1 DDDDDDDSD
10 GDDGNAVEEDNDVDI
25 EKTDGDDVKKADDDE
40 EPPKPRRGRRGNTK
54 ALLKRKGASFDLMN
68 EKRSTIH
75 IDQIVEEKELV
86 IENET
91 APDEPPKMPQFVI
104 SRKTQA

>member
-1 DDDDDDDSD
+1 
-10 GDDGNAVEEDNDVDI
+10 
-25 EKTDGDDVKKADDDE
+25 
-40 EPPKPRRGRRGNTK
+40 
-54 ALLKRKGASFDLMN
+54 MN